1 MAAAAAE
8 EILLHPS
15 DPTPDE
21 FRWMFAIGIGMFLG
35 GIGIAVFR
43 AFGIIA
49 KERLVGLG
57 VIAVL
62 CAISGSW
69 DGVWLLVAVDVVL
82 VLVLLA
88 EHWRIEVQPSGPA
101 STKAAAAKS

>member
-1 MAAAAAE
+1 
-8 EILLHPS
+8 
-15 DPTPDE
+15 
-21 FRWMFAIGIGMFLG
+21 MFAVGIAMFLG

-43 AFGIIA
+43 AFRIIA
-49 KERLVGLG
+49 KERLVGLA

-82 VLVLLA
+82 VVVLA
-88 EHWRIEVQPSGPA
+88 VEHWRIEVQPSGPA
-101 STKAAAAKS
+101 STEKATAKT